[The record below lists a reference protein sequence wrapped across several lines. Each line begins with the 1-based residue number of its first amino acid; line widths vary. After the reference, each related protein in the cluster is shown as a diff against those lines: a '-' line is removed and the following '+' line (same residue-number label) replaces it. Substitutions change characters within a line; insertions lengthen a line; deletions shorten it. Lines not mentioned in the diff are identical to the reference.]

1 MMRSKYFLLNS
12 VVILTLGFPGF
23 TKTPILTG
31 KMVAYNPLRHAGK
44 VASYEANREEVILET
59 PARKKG
65 FVKVV
70 FISYGT
76 TQIDPKYFDGTI
88 PLEVHVLRDHECDE
102 KLPTIAAE
110 MSLNQRA
117 GTYLLTEAF
126 KNNPPPKMKTLECYD
141 ATGKK

>member
-1 MMRSKYFLLNS
+1 MMRSKHLLLNS
-12 VVILTLGFPGF
+12 VVILALGFPGF
-23 TKTPILTG
+23 TKTPIVTG

-44 VASYEANREEVILET
+44 VASYEANKEEVILET

-102 KLPTIAAE
+102 KLPTHRRRDESRSKGRNLSADRRLQEQPAPQDQD
-110 MSLNQRA
+110 SGVL
-117 GTYLLTEAF
+117 
-126 KNNPPPKMKTLECYD
+126 
-141 ATGKK
+141 

>member
-1 MMRSKYFLLNS
+1 MLRSKHFLVNG
-12 VVILTLGFPGF
+12 VVILTLSFPGF
-23 TKTPILTG
+23 NKIPILNG

-44 VASYEANREEVILET
+44 VASYEANREEIILAT

-88 PLEVHVLRDHECDE
+88 PLEVQALREHECDE
-102 KLPTIAAE
+102 KYPTIAAE

-126 KNNPPPKMKTLECYD
+126 KNNPPPKIKTLECYA